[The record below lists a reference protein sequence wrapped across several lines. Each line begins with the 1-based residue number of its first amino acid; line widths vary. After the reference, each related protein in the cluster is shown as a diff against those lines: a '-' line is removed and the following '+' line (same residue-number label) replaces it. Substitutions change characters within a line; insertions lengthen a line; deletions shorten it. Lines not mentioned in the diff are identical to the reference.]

1 MNDLLDCATV
11 WVYTRI
17 LQLRHFSFLHPYLLL
32 TEMIPLGIWILL
44 FFYLQI
50 FLAEMATRDIL
61 YMSNFYGLVLI
72 QNDEQNYDYTGQI
85 FRLAIVSC

>member
-17 LQLRHFSFLHPYLLL
+17 LQLRHFHFLHPYLLL

-61 YMSNFYGLVLI
+61 YMSNFYGLVLT
-72 QNDEQNYDYTGQI
+72 QNDEQNYD
-85 FRLAIVSC
+85 